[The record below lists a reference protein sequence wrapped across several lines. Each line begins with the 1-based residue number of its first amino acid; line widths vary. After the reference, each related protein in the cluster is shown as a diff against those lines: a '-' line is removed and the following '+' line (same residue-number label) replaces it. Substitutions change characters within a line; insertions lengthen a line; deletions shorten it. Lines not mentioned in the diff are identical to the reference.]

1 MSKPQVM
8 VLGRLSYRP
17 LEFGEDCL
25 WAVVLDWSAA
35 STEGTW
41 PSCSYSDVLMAFALG
56 HEPDQLT
63 VHTLMES
70 LLPRYV

>member
-17 LEFGEDCL
+17 LEFGQDCL
-25 WAVVLDWSAA
+25 WAVVLDYQLSRSFAGW
-35 STEGTW
+35 
-41 PSCSYSDVLMAFALG
+41 SDVLMAFAVG